1 MARTMTSSV
10 NVVRRH
16 RMLAAVTLAALCV
29 LAAGCAGTTQEGGG
43 SADADAVSFL
53 VFGDPD
59 ELMAYRTLVDA
70 YEQATDG
77 ADVALVEASDREDLI
92 ARLSTSIAGGEPPD
106 LFLMNYRYYGQFAAK
121 GAIEPMESRLRKSS
135 VLHAEDFYPVATE
148 AFRWQGEQLCMPQN
162 VSSLAVY
169 YNRDL
174 FRQYSVPEPP
184 DEWTWTDLVSK
195 AQALTRDAN
204 GKQVQGGEA
213 EGGSAV
219 SVYGLGVEPTI
230 IRIAP
235 LVWSN
240 GGEIVDDPQHPTRL
254 TLDTPQA
261 KEVLRDFLEL
271 RLAYGVIPTD
281 DEVEAED
288 DETRFANGR
297 LAMYLSSRRSTT
309 TFRSIEDF
317 EWDVAPLP
325 IYDKPA
331 GILHSDAYCMTA
343 ASQNQDAAWAF
354 VEFAL
359 SAEGQRILA
368 RTGRT
373 VPSNIEVSRSQ
384 AFLDPAQPPRRAQ
397 VFLDAIPTVRA
408 VPSISTWPE
417 IEDASEGILENA
429 LYLGQTVDEVAR
441 QLDEATRPL
450 FARGES
456 P

>member
-1 MARTMTSSV
+1 MTRAARPRQLGRRSTAAMATA
-10 NVVRRH
+10 
-16 RMLAAVTLAALCV
+16 MLCAVAAAC
-29 LAAGCAGTTQEGGG
+29 GGTGSGTG
-43 SADADAVSFL
+43 SAADGEAVRFL

-59 ELMAYRTLVDA
+59 ELAAYRTVVDA
-70 YEQATDG
+70 YEQQTEG
-77 ADVALVEASDREDLI
+77 ADVELVEASDREDLI

-121 GAIEPMESRLRKSS
+121 GAIEPMESRLRESS
-135 VLHAEDFYPVATE
+135 VLHTEDFYPVAIE

-174 FRQYSVPEPP
+174 FREYGVPEPP
-184 DEWTWTDLVSK
+184 DKWTWTDLVSK

-204 GKQVQGGEA
+204 GKQVRGGES
-213 EGGSAV
+213 EGTSGV
-219 SVYGLGVEPTI
+219 SVYGLGVEPTV

-235 LVWSN
+235 FVWSN
-240 GGEIVDDPQHPTRL
+240 GGEIVDDPRNPTRF
-254 TLDTPQA
+254 TLDTPEA
-261 KEVLRDFLEL
+261 EEVLRNFLEL

-309 TFRSIEDF
+309 TFRSITDF

-325 IYDKPA
+325 VYDKPA
-331 GILHSDAYCMTA
+331 GILHSDAYCMTTG
-343 ASQNQDAAWAF
+343 SQNQDAAWAF

-359 SAEGQRILA
+359 SPEGQRIIA

-373 VPSNIEVSRSQ
+373 VPSNMEVSRSR
-384 AFLDPAQPPRRAQ
+384 AFLDPTQPPRRAQ
-397 VFLDAIPTVRA
+397 VFLDAISTVRA

-417 IEDASEGILENA
+417 IEDATEGILENA
-429 LYLGQTVDEVAR
+429 LYLGQPVDEVVR
-441 QLDEATRPL
+441 ELDETTRPL
-450 FARGES
+450 FARGEA